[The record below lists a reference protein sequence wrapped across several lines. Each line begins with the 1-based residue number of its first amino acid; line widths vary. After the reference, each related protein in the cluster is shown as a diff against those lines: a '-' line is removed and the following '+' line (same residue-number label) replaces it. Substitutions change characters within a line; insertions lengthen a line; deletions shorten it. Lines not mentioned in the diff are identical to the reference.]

1 MSGRGKEE
9 FWVNRWVFSQ
19 HPFLCIWLVVVWCT
33 NGWNASSVIETFM
46 RGRRNLSL
54 CSSVSLFNLNQSSV
68 RNLLAIHLTYT
79 ACMSK
84 LRACSCGTG
93 KKKKT
98 MTCQNFSNHHI
109 PARSTPT
116 GKDHPIYPHLTRDKP
131 RILTSW
137 ECFSSAE
144 DSDLQTQIVWWTF
157 YCVKKTLIRKSKSV
171 HVRMRWDSTL
181 QLGVSVRE

>member
-1 MSGRGKEE
+1 MGEM
-9 FWVNRWVFSQ
+9 
-19 HPFLCIWLVVVWCT
+19 P
-33 NGWNASSVIETFM
+33 A
-46 RGRRNLSL
+46 
-54 CSSVSLFNLNQSSV
+54 VSLKRSCVGGVICPSVPPSHCLTWTSHQWGTCSQYISHIQPACQSCV
-68 RNLLAIHLTYT
+68 PAAAGLE
-79 ACMSK
+79 
-84 LRACSCGTG
+84 
-93 KKKKT
+93 KKQKT

-171 HVRMRWDSTL
+171 HVRMSWDSTL